1 MKPLARMLR
10 NGVVAGVAA
19 VVCIGV
25 PVAAHA
31 AKPKAPKAAA
41 AAEPAGPRE
50 IRLLH
55 QLSPEREEVLQK
67 LVARFNEGNK
77 DYRLVVRSGTWSE
90 TDAPHMAILQG
101 SAEDDFLAAGKP
113 RYKALSGVMR
123 EAGVP
128 LQTLKPPAMMDRAL
142 TDAKGQLLALPVGLS
157 TPVMY
162 INRKEFQRAGLNPD
176 APPKTWFDLQQ
187 ALGQLFDAGSKCPY
201 TVSQPGR
208 VMIENTSAWHNEP
221 VAARQGK
228 GERPAFN
235 GMLQV
240 KHVAMMASWHRARY
254 LRTFDA
260 ESEAEQRFAS
270 GECAVIAAP
279 SSSWTDFRRK
289 AGFDIGIAP
298 LPYHDDFP
306 GAPQNTLADGAAM
319 WVAAGKNAA
328 EYKGVARFVAFWLQP
343 ENQVAWQRESGYL
356 PLNRAG
362 VFAAQSDV
370 LGADLENVK
379 VAVAQLSHKPATAE
393 SSSSSF
399 IARARVQ
406 GILDE
411 ELSAVWA
418 DRKPAK
424 EALDTAVTRVQ
435 AMFPVPR

>member
-1 MKPLARMLR
+1 MKPLARVLR
-10 NGVVAGVAA
+10 DGVTAGVAA
-19 VVCIGV
+19 LLCGGVLIGLSG
-25 PVAAHA
+25 AAH
-31 AKPKAPKAAA
+31 AKPKAP
-41 AAEPAGPRE
+41 AETGGVKE
-50 IRLLH
+50 IRLVH
-55 QLSPEREEVLQK
+55 QLSPEREEALQN
-67 LVARFNEGNK
+67 LVTRFNESNK
-77 DYRLVVRSGTWSE
+77 AYRLSLQSAAWNDGDT
-90 TDAPHMAILQG
+90 PHMAILQG
-101 SAEDDFLAAGKP
+101 EAVEQFLVGKP
-113 RYKALSGVMR
+113 RYKALSSVMR

-128 LQTLKPPAMMDRAL
+128 LQTLKPPAMINRAL
-142 TDAKGQLLALPVGLS
+142 VDAKGQLLALPVGLS

-162 INRKEFQRAGLNPD
+162 INRKEFQRVGLNPD

-187 ALGQLFDAGSKCPY
+187 VLGQLFDGGSQCPY
-201 TVSQPGR
+201 TVSQHGR

-228 GERPAFN
+228 GERASFN

-260 ESEAEQRFAS
+260 DSEAEQRFAS

-289 AGFDIGIAP
+289 AGFEVGVAP

-319 WVAAGKNAA
+319 WVAAGKPAA

-362 VFAAQSDV
+362 LFAAQSEV
-370 LGADLENVK
+370 LGPDLENVK
-379 VAVAQLSHKPATAE
+379 VAVSQLSHKPATAE
-393 SSSSSF
+393 SSSSTL
-399 IARARVQ
+399 IGRARVLS
-406 GILDE
+406 ILDE
-411 ELSAVWA
+411 ELGAVWA

-424 EALDTAVTRVQ
+424 EALDTAVSRVQ
-435 AMFPVPR
+435 ALLPLPR

>member
-1 MKPLARMLR
+1 MKPLARVLR
-10 NGVVAGVAA
+10 NRVAAGVAA
-19 VVCIGV
+19 LLCSGV
-25 PVAAHA
+25 LVGVSTTAHG
-31 AKPKAPKAAA
+31 KPKAVKAQ
-41 AAEPAGPRE
+41 ETGGLKE

-55 QLSPEREEVLQK
+55 QLSPEREDALQK
-67 LVARFNEGNK
+67 LVARFNESNK
-77 DYRLVVRSGTWSE
+77 DYRLSLHAGSWTDG
-90 TDAPHMAILQG
+90 DAPHMAILQG
-101 SAEDDFLAAGKP
+101 EAMEQFLVGKP
-113 RYKALSGVMR
+113 RYKALSSVMR

-128 LQTLKPPAMMDRAL
+128 LQILKPPAMMARSL
-142 TDAKGQLLALPVGLS
+142 VDAKGHLLALPMGLS

-162 INRKEFQRAGLNPD
+162 INRKEFQRVGLNPD
-176 APPKTWFDLQQ
+176 APLKTWFDLQQ
-187 ALGQLFDAGSKCPY
+187 ALGQLFDGGSQCPY

-208 VMIENTSAWHNEP
+208 VMIQNTSAWHNEP

-228 GERPAFN
+228 GERPSFN

-254 LRTFDA
+254 LRTFDG
-260 ESEAEQRFAS
+260 ESEAEQRFAA

-289 AGFDIGIAP
+289 AEFEISIAP

-319 WVAAGKNAA
+319 WVAAGKKPI
-328 EYKGVARFVAFWLQP
+328 EYKGVARFVAFWLQA

-362 VFAAQSDV
+362 VFAAQSEL
-370 LGADLENVK
+370 LGADLENVR
-379 VAVAQLSHKPATAE
+379 VAIGQLSNKPATVE
-393 SSSSSF
+393 SSATS
-399 IARARVQ
+399 IIGRAPVLS
-406 GILDE
+406 ILDE

-424 EALDTAVTRVQ
+424 EALDNAVSRVQ
-435 AMFPVPR
+435 LMFPIPR

>member
-1 MKPLARMLR
+1 MKPLARVLR
-10 NGVVAGVAA
+10 NGVVAGIAA
-19 VVCIGV
+19 MVCVGF
-25 PVAAHA
+25 PVAAYA
-31 AKPKAPKAAA
+31 AKAKPAKA
-41 AAEPAGPRE
+41 AAEPVGPTE
-50 IRLLH
+50 IRLVH
-55 QLSPEREEVLQK
+55 QLGPEREEALQK
-67 LVARFNEGNK
+67 LAARFNEGSK
-77 DYRLVVRSGTWSE
+77 DYRLVVQAATWSD
-90 TDAPHMAILQG
+90 TDAPHMAILEG
-101 SAEDDFLAAGKP
+101 SAEEQFLGAGKP

-208 VMIENTSAWHNEP
+208 VMIGNTSAWHNEP

-254 LRTFDA
+254 LHTFDA
-260 ESEAEQRFAS
+260 QSEAEQRFAS

-298 LPYHDDFP
+298 LPYHEDFP

-319 WVAAGKNAA
+319 WVAAGKKPA

-362 VFAAQSDV
+362 LFAAQSDV

-379 VAVAQLSHKPATAE
+379 VAVAQLGNKPATAD
-393 SSSSSF
+393 SSASGF
-399 IARARVQ
+399 IGRARVL

-424 EALDTAVTRVQ
+424 EALDNAVTRVQ

>member
-31 AKPKAPKAAA
+31 AKPKAAPKVAAV
-41 AAEPAGPRE
+41 PAGPRE
-50 IRLLH
+50 IRLVH

-77 DYRLVVRSGTWSE
+77 DYRLVVQSGAWSD

-113 RYKALSGVMR
+113 RYKALSSVMR

-128 LQTLKPPAMMDRAL
+128 LQALKPPAMMDRAL
-142 TDAKGQLLALPVGLS
+142 TDAKGQLLALPIGLS

-176 APPKTWFDLQQ
+176 APPKTWLDLQQ

-240 KHVAMMASWHRARY
+240 KHVAMMASWYRARY

-260 ESEAEQRFAS
+260 ESEAEQHFES

-279 SSSWTDFRRK
+279 SSSWTEFRRK
-289 AGFDIGIAP
+289 AGFDIGVAP

-393 SSSSSF
+393 SSASGF
-399 IARARVQ
+399 IARARVL

-435 AMFPVPR
+435 AMFPLPR